1 MAMSLWVFILWSFGF
16 LIIYCLTLKICI
28 GIDDLCKSN
37 YLENKMYK
45 YKRWMSFILIFRFL
59 EDTLDNII
67 KEQIIAKENEKEKAL
82 FKLNR
87 KEEELMLMLDR
98 LEAEDKIRYQTK
110 NDDIQNDIKMKNR

>member
-1 MAMSLWVFILWSFGF
+1 
-16 LIIYCLTLKICI
+16 
-28 GIDDLCKSN
+28 
-37 YLENKMYK
+37 
-45 YKRWMSFILIFRFL
+45 MSFILIFRFL

>member
-1 MAMSLWVFILWSFGF
+1 
-16 LIIYCLTLKICI
+16 
-28 GIDDLCKSN
+28 
-37 YLENKMYK
+37 MYK

-67 KEQIIAKENEKEKAL
+67 KEQIIAKENEEEKAL

-110 NDDIQNDIKMKNR
+110 NDDIQNDIKMKNH

>member
-1 MAMSLWVFILWSFGF
+1 
-16 LIIYCLTLKICI
+16 
-28 GIDDLCKSN
+28 
-37 YLENKMYK
+37 MYK

-67 KEQIIAKENEKEKAL
+67 KEQIIAKENEEEKAL